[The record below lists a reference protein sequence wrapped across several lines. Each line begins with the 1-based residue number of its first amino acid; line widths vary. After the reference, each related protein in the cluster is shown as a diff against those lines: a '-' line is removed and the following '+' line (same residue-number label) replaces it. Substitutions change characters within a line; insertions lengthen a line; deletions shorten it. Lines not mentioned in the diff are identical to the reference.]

1 MFHCFFCNIYARV
14 KISIFCFPNY
24 TIKVCTLLCLN
35 EQKEIGGSR
44 ARAVPVSLFADYAD
58 TMFSRL
64 LKRSIPDYEAHYE
77 SDYESDYDADYE
89 SDYVTICN
97 IHLVKLFV
105 SETYTYTYYCSV
117 CTRHDRNGGWMR
129 QKVVKIA
136 YCKQDNYF
144 TLKFFYVISKI
155 KNNNLKAFNMQ

>member
-1 MFHCFFCNIYARV
+1 MSKR
-14 KISIFCFPNY
+14 
-24 TIKVCTLLCLN
+24 
-35 EQKEIGGSR
+35 SR

-64 LKRSIPDYEAHYE
+64 LKRSIPDYEAHYESDYESDYEADYESNYEAHYE

-117 CTRHDRNGGWMR
+117 CTSPHKKCGGVR
-129 QKVVKIA
+129 EKGYK
-136 YCKQDNYF
+136 
-144 TLKFFYVISKI
+144 
-155 KNNNLKAFNMQ
+155 KNKHK